1 VRTSS
6 SWVKRHV
13 MATAWLDQLKLAPP
27 PYACYELFRT
37 VRLKGF
43 GAMLVGFRSSSRP
56 EEMTRAIQNRSCLG
70 ACQNLLNASSQGE
83 QQQHDVKLLEY
94 DVMLV
99 CLAHLPKHEG
109 TGTVVS

>member
-1 VRTSS
+1 MGEAARDGHGLARSVE
-6 SWVKRHV
+6 SWHRLH
-13 MATAWLDQLKLAPP
+13 
-27 PYACYELFRT
+27 ACYELFRT

-43 GAMLVGFRSSSRP
+43 GVMLVGFRSSSRP
-56 EEMTRAIQNRSCLG
+56 EEMTRAIQNRSCLE

-109 TGTVVS
+109 TDTVR